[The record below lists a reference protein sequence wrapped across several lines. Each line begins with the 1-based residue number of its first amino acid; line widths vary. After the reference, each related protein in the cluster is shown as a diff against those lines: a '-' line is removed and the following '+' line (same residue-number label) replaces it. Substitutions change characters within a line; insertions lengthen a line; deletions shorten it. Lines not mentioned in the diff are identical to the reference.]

1 MSLWTET
8 LGGELRFVSAAG
20 VRTRCLRLGDGADL
34 VLLHGRGGHLETFA
48 RNVGPLSKRYR
59 VCAFDLAGHGLSE
72 PMSGD
77 YTVGRLA
84 EHVDAVL
91 EALGIERAH
100 FVGQSLGGW
109 IAAWLAITR
118 PGRVERLILIE
129 PAGLLSEKERLA
141 DPRIAAAYAAGGEAF
156 ENPSR
161 EAVAKRL
168 KGLLADPDAIDPEIL
183 EIRWRLYQ
191 PPQARAVHKNV
202 RRADND
208 AFLLRPDVLGRLRAP
223 TLFVRGSLGNTPLQI
238 VEEAVRACPQARL
251 ETIEGVRQWPQFEAA
266 SRVNAV
272 IREFLG

>member
-1 MSLWTET
+1 
-8 LGGELRFVSAAG
+8 
-20 VRTRCLRLGDGADL
+20 
-34 VLLHGRGGHLETFA
+34 
-48 RNVGPLSKRYR
+48 
-59 VCAFDLAGHGLSE
+59 
-72 PMSGD
+72 
-77 YTVGRLA
+77 
-84 EHVDAVL
+84 VL